1 MSSIPSL
8 PTTTQHTDATNSNRQ
23 THGVL
28 VVSVRS
34 VCRSD
39 ESSLSKLF
47 TSDTDLVSG
56 HLLEHMPARVAPAPT
71 PEDGLPAGWRSAV
84 DGDGKTYYLNDA
96 TCTTT
101 YQDPRLEPSS
111 SAVAG
116 AAVAVVPV
124 PAATVAV
131 ASAATP
137 AAEAEKV
144 DYSVD
149 PDVTKKVL

>member
-1 MSSIPSL
+1 M
-8 PTTTQHTDATNSNRQ
+8 
-23 THGVL
+23 
-28 VVSVRS
+28 
-34 VCRSD
+34 
-39 ESSLSKLF
+39 
-47 TSDTDLVSG
+47 
-56 HLLEHMPARVAPAPT
+56 EHMPARVAPAPT

-111 SAVAG
+111 SSSSSAVAG